1 LNRVR
6 PNFSKARIFGEFAI
20 RGFLYAT
27 TLENFQE
34 FRAARKQLTR
44 HVRIAA
50 RAANAFLEGGGTAP
64 APPTKEERD
73 RLLKK
78 LQAQVDASLSALPT
92 PALPKLAR
100 VIRPTVENWERIRQR
115 RAALHRAKRLGL
127 DAALA
132 VYYALSQTEPERF
145 ETNLRIVYSDAVL
158 AARSAQAYL
167 DSGGTPLP
175 KPSIQEV
182 RVLRVKLRMEVER
195 GIVVSAGFR
204 PRRRNVW

>member
-1 LNRVR
+1 LKRVR
-6 PNFSKARIFGEFAI
+6 PDFSKARIFGEFAI
-20 RGFLYAT
+20 RGLLFAI
-27 TLENFQE
+27 TLENFEE
-34 FRAARKQLTR
+34 FRAARKQLKK
-44 HVRIAA
+44 HARIAA
-50 RAANAFLEGGGTAP
+50 SAASSFLQRGGTAP

-78 LQAQVDASLSALPT
+78 LQAQVDASRKALLCTEKT
-92 PALPKLAR
+92 PLAR
-100 VIRPTVENWERIRQR
+100 VICPAVGDWEKLRLR
-115 RAALHRAKRLGL
+115 RAALSRAKRLGL
-127 DAALA
+127 DAVLA

-145 ETNLRIVYSDAVL
+145 ETNLKIVYSDAVL

-167 DSGGTPLP
+167 DSGGAPLP

-195 GIVVSAGFR
+195 GITVSAGFR

>member
-1 LNRVR
+1 MNRVR
-6 PNFSKARIFGEFAI
+6 PDFSKARIFGEFAI
-20 RGFLYAT
+20 RGLLFAI
-27 TLENFQE
+27 TLENFEE
-34 FRAARKQLTR
+34 FRAARKQLKK
-44 HVRIAA
+44 HARIAA
-50 RAANAFLEGGGTAP
+50 RAASSFLQRGGTAP

-73 RLLKK
+73 RLLTK
-78 LQAQVDASLSALPT
+78 LQAQVDASLSALPA
-92 PALPKLAR
+92 PAVPNLAR

-115 RAALHRAKRLGL
+115 RAALRRAKHLGL

-145 ETNLRIVYSDAVL
+145 EANVKIIYADAAI

-167 DSGGTPLP
+167 DSGGGPLP

-182 RVLRVKLRMEVER
+182 RVLRVKLRMEVEK
-195 GIVVSAGFR
+195 GITVSAGFR

>member
-1 LNRVR
+1 VR
-6 PNFSKARIFGEFAI
+6 PDFSKARIFGEFAI
-20 RGFLYAT
+20 RGFLFAI
-27 TLENFQE
+27 TLENFDE

-50 RAANAFLEGGGTAP
+50 RAARAFLEEGGTAP

-73 RLLKK
+73 RLLTK
-78 LQAQVDASLSALPT
+78 LQAQVNASRKALLCTEKAP
-92 PALPKLAR
+92 LAR
-100 VIRPTVENWERIRQR
+100 VIFPAVGDWEKLRQR
-115 RAALHRAKRLGL
+115 RAALNRAKRLGL
-127 DAALA
+127 DAVLA
-132 VYYALSQTEPERF
+132 VYYALSQTEPARF
-145 ETNLRIVYSDAVL
+145 EANLKVIYADAAL

-167 DSGGTPLP
+167 DSGGAPLP

-195 GIVVSAGFR
+195 GITVSAGFR